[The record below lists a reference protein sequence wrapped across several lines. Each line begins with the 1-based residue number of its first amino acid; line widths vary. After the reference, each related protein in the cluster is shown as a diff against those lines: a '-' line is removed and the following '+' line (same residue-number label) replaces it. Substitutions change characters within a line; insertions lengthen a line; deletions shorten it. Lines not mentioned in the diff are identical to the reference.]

1 MRHPSHVNGDAA
13 EAIAALE
20 FIEQGAWV
28 FTSSQN
34 GPADMVVVRPG
45 GEVELLDIKKL
56 GRRRNKHARNKTKI
70 HRVLTPQQKICGV
83 RICYVDLATRQ
94 VDC

>member
-1 MRHPSHVNGDAA
+1 MRHPKHVGGDAA

-28 FTSSQN
+28 FTSLQN
-34 GPADMVVVRPG
+34 GPADMVVLWPG
-45 GEVELLDIKKL
+45 GAVELLDIKKL
-56 GRRRNKHARNKTKI
+56 GRTKNRNRKSSHRI
-70 HRVLTPQQKICGV
+70 HRVLTTQQLALGV
-83 RICYVDLATRQ
+83 RLCYVDLITRQ